1 MSWQVVA
8 VFNAVI
14 ATAYLVI
21 FWLILRGLLATRQV
35 TTNILGVATALIFFT
50 CGVHHGSHALHLL
63 APIVGL
69 DETRGLAMRTA
80 FGWQMA
86 VWDAIGAAVA
96 LLYVSLRPSYGRLL
110 KSPEMFE
117 NSERRLYEQRLER
130 ERTALAEAQA
140 ITHLGSWDRDLRTGD
155 RTWSDEMFRIMGVER
170 GPNGF
175 AGEHVLDLILSEDR
189 PRVEAALASASETG
203 REIDET
209 CRIRRGTDGA
219 LRYLH
224 VRGRLVRDDDGRPIR
239 ITGTTQDVTD
249 AHLAD
254 VARREAEEQ
263 FRMTVDHAP
272 IGMALVDLAEG
283 TRGALL
289 SANQALCDLLG
300 RSADTLAVVA
310 LAGLLHPDDA
320 VALRRDLDLLA
331 IDHLAR
337 TEAQVRC
344 LHGDGH
350 LVWTSIVGAAV
361 AGDDSPRMAVFHLM
375 DIGERKRFEG
385 QLQHLA
391 DHDSLTGL
399 FNRRRFEEEL
409 TRALAHAARYRERG
423 AVLML
428 DLDGFKHVNDTM
440 GHSCGDELVTRIARL
455 LREALRDTDVLAR
468 IGGDEFAVVLKNADE
483 AQAMV
488 VAEKLLAALRERAI
502 ALSEHRHARV
512 TGSIGVTT
520 FDGESSLTGEE
531 LLVQADIAMYDAKDT
546 GTDRACAFRREQHA
560 DTRMSTPQAW
570 LARLRG
576 AMAEDR
582 FVLMAQPIVGIC
594 APDSERYELLLRLR
608 GDDGELV
615 APAAFLHVAER
626 FDLIQDIDRWVFEQ
640 AARLLAAHA
649 AVGHEIALS
658 VNFSGKTMSDPQILS
673 DISQILARHPVPDS
687 SLVVEV
693 TETAAIVNIDRARY
707 VASGLRELGCRFA
720 LDDFGAGFA
729 SFYYLKHLAF
739 DYLKI
744 DGEFIKHLDVNPTD
758 RLVVRSLV
766 QIAKGLGAQTV
777 AEFVGDDTVV
787 EHLRALSVDYGQGYH
802 LGVPR
807 AIDDILPA
815 LSHEA

>member
-50 CGVHHGSHALHLL
+50 CGVHHGSHALHLV
-63 APIVGL
+63 APLVGL
-69 DETRGLAMRTA
+69 DEARGLAMRTA

-86 VWDAIGAAVA
+86 VWDGIGAAVA
-96 LLYVSLRPSYGRLL
+96 LLYVSLRRSYGRLL

-130 ERTALAEAQA
+130 ERAALAEAQA
-140 ITHLGSWDRDLRTGD
+140 LTHLGSWDRDLRTGG
-155 RTWSDEMFRIMGVER
+155 RSWSDEMFRIMGIER
-170 GPNGF
+170 AADGI
-175 AGEHVLDLILSEDR
+175 ADEHVLDLIVAEDR
-189 PRVEAALASASETG
+189 PRFESALESALATG
-203 REIDET
+203 REIDEM
-209 CRIRRGTDGA
+209 CRIRRGGDGA
-219 LRYLH
+219 LRFLH
-224 VRGRLVRDDDGRPIR
+224 VRGRLVRDALGVAIR
-239 ITGTTQDVTD
+239 LTGTTQDVTD

-254 VARREAEEQ
+254 VARAEAEER
-263 FRMTVDHAP
+263 FRITVDHAP
-272 IGMALVDLAEG
+272 IGMALVDLAEES
-283 TRGALL
+283 RGVLL
-289 SANQALCDLLG
+289 SANQALCDLVG
-300 RSADTLAVVA
+300 RSSDTLAVVA
-310 LAGLLHPDDA
+310 LAALLHPDDA

-337 TEAQVRC
+337 TEAHVRC

-350 LVWTSIVGAAV
+350 LVWTSLVGAAV

-409 TRALAHAARYRERG
+409 TRALAHATRYRERG

-440 GHSCGDELVTRIARL
+440 GHSCGDELVNRIARL

-468 IGGDEFAVVLKNADE
+468 IGGDEFAVVLKNVDQL
-483 AQAMV
+483 QAV
-488 VAEKLLAALRERAI
+488 AVAEKLLAALRERAI
-502 ALSEHRHARV
+502 ALSQHRHARV

-520 FDGESSLTGEE
+520 FDGDCGLTGEE

-546 GTDRACAFRREQHA
+546 GKDRVCAFRREQHPA
-560 DTRMSTPQAW
+560 VRGTTPQSW
-570 LARLRG
+570 LARLR
-576 AMAEDR
+576 AAIAEDR

-594 APDSERYELLLRLR
+594 AAESERYELLLRLR

-640 AARLLAAHA
+640 AALLLGTHA
-649 AVGHEIALS
+649 AAGHEIALS
-658 VNFSGKTMSDPQILS
+658 VNFSGKTMSDPRILS
-673 DISQILARHPVPDS
+673 DMSAILARHPVPEA

-707 VASGLRELGCRFA
+707 VAGGLRELGCRFA

-729 SFYYLKHLAF
+729 SFYYLKHLEF

-744 DGEFIKHLDVNPTD
+744 DGEFIKQLDANPTD

-766 QIAKGLGAQTV
+766 QIAKGLGAQTI
-777 AEFVGDDTVV
+777 AEFVGDDAVL

-802 LGVPR
+802 LGAPQAVG
-807 AIDDILPA
+807 DILPA
-815 LSHEA
+815 LSHGA